1 MSGKRKS
8 CNDEKSNE
16 NSKKRTPR
24 QDPVSCQSCRKKKLK
39 CDRQQPCSNCRSRRI
54 FCNYAAA
61 NVAHRYANPHVAPPS
76 TATDCPLSTSSNIT
90 TASQPQ
96 VYRTQGILSS
106 QEATEQ
112 ERSTDWL
119 ENILMAPR
127 IPDALPMSI
136 KNKLITTKH
145 SAVSVTNLT
154 SFLPRETEA
163 LAQFNYYVEYV
174 GYLYHMII
182 PNHVKS
188 QIHAIYQNMHDGS
201 SAAVDLNHLALLFSI
216 LASAYYFQNLGADS
230 VSDKQVENRC
240 HQYINL
246 ITEALTKSD
255 YMNYPTVEGLQAAL
269 VVIQFLP
276 NHGQDTSARAL
287 FNLGSMVNQCRQMG
301 LFQIDSAQNKAFRRA
316 HGYNPVDVELRRR
329 LAWLAISSDWYI
341 CFHIPLPVSSY
352 QCSFSNSN
360 RFLAYLGG
368 PQEGSY
374 LVNPAHMALDMPA
387 NIPDEDLCK
396 PKNGGGSL
404 PDSVPTIMSYFI
416 FRLKLS
422 IYCRDIVDYTCRERL
437 EGVDVPYSKIMEL
450 DQKWQQYNK
459 QLPEFFRLDNN
470 SRRKYAQVYADVPQ
484 IAWQRL
490 LLQQASH
497 SRLCRLHRT
506 YFIRG
511 ARDPAYSYSHM
522 TCLQAAR
529 RVIEIKRIMDKEF
542 PNTPSMTTAW
552 SVMHHVFMAVVILL
566 MDTCFNWDDILAD
579 RRKEEILE
587 ACRVLD
593 RARRSSRLVREGI
606 NAMMDILQSR
616 WRPMSGDQLHSSQ
629 QEELP
634 AQRQEETDFHS
645 TREVEHIN
653 PQRRIEN
660 VPASADLYSSAD
672 AVNGVS
678 FAVDATGDASDFE
691 NMWSEFLDSGAMMAS
706 SPNEWMGLLSDLTES
721 APVL

>member
-1 MSGKRKS
+1 MSEKRKAS
-8 CNDEKSNE
+8 NVEKSNDD
-16 NSKKRTPR
+16 SKKRVPR

-54 FCNYAAA
+54 LCNYAVA
-61 NVAHRYANPHVAPPS
+61 NVAHQYAHPHVAT
-76 TATDCPLSTSSNIT
+76 TATDSPLSTSNNIT

-96 VYRTQGILSS
+96 VYHTQAILSS
-106 QEATEQ
+106 QETTEQ
-112 ERSTDWL
+112 ERTTDWL
-119 ENILMAPR
+119 ENIMMAPR
-127 IPDALPMSI
+127 IPDALPISI
-136 KNKLITTKH
+136 KNKLISTKH

-163 LAQFNYYVEYV
+163 LAQFNYYVDYV
-174 GYLYHMII
+174 GYLYHLII
-182 PNHVKS
+182 PNFVKS
-188 QIHAIYQNMHDGS
+188 QIHAIYQNMRDAS

-230 VSDKQVENRC
+230 ASVKQVEERC
-240 HQYINL
+240 QQYITL
-246 ITEALTKSD
+246 ITAALTQSD

-269 VVIQFLP
+269 VIIQFLP

-287 FNLGSMVNQCRQMG
+287 FHIGSMVNQCRQMG

-316 HGYNPVDVELRRR
+316 HGYNPVDVELKRR
-329 LAWLAISSDWYI
+329 LAWLVASSDWYV
-341 CFHIPLPVSSY
+341 CFHISLAVSSY
-352 QCSFSNSN
+352 QGPLSNSN

-387 NIPDEDLCK
+387 NISDEDLCK
-396 PKNGGGSL
+396 PENGGGSL
-404 PDSVPTIMSYFI
+404 PDSVPTGMSYFI
-416 FRLKLS
+416 FRVKLS

-437 EGVDVPYSKIMEL
+437 DGVDVPYSKIMEL

-470 SRRKYAQVYADVPQ
+470 SRRKYAQVYVNAPQ

-490 LLQQASH
+490 LVQQGSH

-506 YFIRG
+506 YFVRG

-522 TCLQAAR
+522 ICLQAAR

-542 PNTPSMTTAW
+542 PNTPSVTTAW

-566 MDTCFNWDDILAD
+566 MDICFNWDDILAEQ
-579 RRKEEILE
+579 RKEEILE
-587 ACRVLD
+587 ACRMLD

-616 WRPMSGDQLHSSQ
+616 WRPMTGDQLHSSQ
-629 QEELP
+629 QEDFS

-645 TREVEHIN
+645 TREVEQIS
-653 PQRRIEN
+653 PQRRIET
-660 VPASADLYSSAD
+660 VTASANSHSSAD
-672 AVNGVS
+672 GVSGVS
-678 FAVDATGDASDFE
+678 FAVDATGDASDLE
-691 NMWSEFLDSGAMMAS
+691 NMWSEFLDSGAMMAG